1 MLINIY
7 NTLLTTTY
15 IYMFCLYTEYLCIK
29 ESLINIIS
37 KLTFILRISN
47 LYLNMLFKK
56 ILFFVYQHQ
65 LNPLN

>member
-47 LYLNMLFKK
+47 LYLKLFKK